1 MLSGLQQ
8 LSPMPCHSTTGV
20 GSDEKYYG
28 DDDKNTITNTVMLI
42 MMMVMLIYGDR
53 ERESYSDSSTN
64 LARVRSGRN
73 IIMLVPLTH

>member
-28 DDDKNTITNTVMLI
+28 DGDKNTITNTVMLI

-53 ERESYSDSSTN
+53 ERERATVIRA
-64 LARVRSGRN
+64 LTWRELG
-73 IIMLVPLTH
+73 LVGI